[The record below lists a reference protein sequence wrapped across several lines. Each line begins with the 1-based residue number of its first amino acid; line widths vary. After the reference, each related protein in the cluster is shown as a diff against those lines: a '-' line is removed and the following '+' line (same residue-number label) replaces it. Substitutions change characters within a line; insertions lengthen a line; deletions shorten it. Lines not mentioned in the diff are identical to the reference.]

1 MVQLLAVN
9 PYFTINKIA
18 KELSI
23 SYSTAQRGV
32 QKLEAAGILK
42 KTGNNKRDKVYCA
55 IDILNILEEPTHIKA
70 SICE

>member
-1 MVQLLAVN
+1 M
-9 PYFTINKIA
+9 A